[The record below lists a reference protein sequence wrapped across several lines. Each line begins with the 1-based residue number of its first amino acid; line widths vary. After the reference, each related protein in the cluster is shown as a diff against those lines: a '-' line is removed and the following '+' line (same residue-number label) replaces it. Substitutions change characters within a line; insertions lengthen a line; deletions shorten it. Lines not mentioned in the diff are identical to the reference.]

1 MNLYRLLNSTA
12 LLLCTA
18 TAWAQSFPD
27 QVTTPVAHT
36 LEVRQQAQ
44 KQDDAWQ
51 VQREKLLAQLEQFN
65 HEKAQLQQQCAQLD
79 LQVSQRQQRIAALQ
93 QDLVESARLT
103 DEMVPFLS
111 RVVDQLAQQVKADL
125 PFLGEE
131 RRQRLSHLSEAL
143 EDGELSVGE
152 KFRRVFEALQV
163 EAAYG
168 RRFDVVQKSLTI
180 NGQSTLMN
188 ELQVGRLALFAQS
201 LDGQRSAVYD
211 PVSAQWMVLDDSV
224 NGDLRKA
231 VEMAGKHRPVDLLNL
246 PLGKVVAQ

>member
-1 MNLYRLLNSTA
+1 LNLYRLLNSTA

-18 TAWAQSFPD
+18 AAWAQPFPE
-27 QVTTPVAHT
+27 QVTTPVSQT

-51 VQREKLLAQLEQFN
+51 AQREKMVNQLEQFN
-65 HEKAQLQQQCAQLD
+65 RQKAQLEQQCTQLD
-79 LQVSQRQQRIAALQ
+79 HQVEQRQQRIGALQ

-103 DEMVPFLS
+103 DEMVPFLAQ
-111 RVVDQLAQQVKADL
+111 VVEQLGQQVEKDL
-125 PFLGEE
+125 PFLVEE
-131 RRQRLSHLSEAL
+131 RRQRLGRLNASLDE
-143 EDGELSVGE
+143 GELSIGE

-163 EAAYG
+163 ESAYG
-168 RRFDVVQKSLTI
+168 RRFDVVQKNI
-180 NGQSTLMN
+180 RVNGTSTLMN

-211 PVSAQWMVLDDSV
+211 PASGEWLGLDERV

-231 VEMAGKHRPVDLLNL
+231 VEMAGKHRPVDLLTL

>member
-18 TAWAQSFPD
+18 TAWAQPFNE
-27 QVTTPVAHT
+27 QVTPPVEQT
-36 LEVRQQAQ
+36 LQVRQQAQ

-51 VQREKLLAQLEQFN
+51 AEREKLLAQLEQFDRERQQLQQ
-65 HEKAQLQQQCAQLD
+65 HCAQLQQQVD
-79 LQVSQRQQRIAALQ
+79 QRQHRIAGLQ

-103 DEMVPFLS
+103 DEMVPFLAT
-111 RVVDQLAQQVKADL
+111 VVEQLRQQVASDL
-125 PFLGEE
+125 PFLVEE
-131 RRQRLSHLSEAL
+131 RRERLARL
-143 EDGELSVGE
+143 GETLGDAQLSVGE
-152 KFRRVFEALQV
+152 KFRRVFEAVQV

-168 RRFDVVQKSLTI
+168 RHFGVVQKNITV

-188 ELQVGRLALFAQS
+188 ELQLGRLALFAQS

-211 PVSAQWMVLDDSV
+211 PVTEQWTALEASV

-246 PLGKVVAQ
+246 PLGKVVVQ

>member
-1 MNLYRLLNSTA
+1 MNLYRVLNSTA

-18 TAWAQSFPD
+18 TVWAQPFSE
-27 QVTTPVAHT
+27 QVTTPVAQT

-51 VQREKLLAQLEQFN
+51 AQREKMLVQLEQLN
-65 HEKAQLQQQCAQLD
+65 REQDQLNQQCDQLQQQ
-79 LQVSQRQQRIAALQ
+79 VGQRQQRIDALQ

-103 DEMVPFLS
+103 DEMVPFLRS
-111 RVVDQLAQQVKADL
+111 VVEQLTQQVTTDL
-125 PFLGEE
+125 PFLVEE
-131 RRQRLSHLSEAL
+131 RQQRLSRLDETL
-143 EDGELSVGE
+143 DDPQLSVGE
-152 KFRRVFEALQV
+152 QFRRVFEALQV

-168 RRFDVVQKSLTI
+168 RHFDVIQKTI
-180 NGQSTLMN
+180 VVDGQASLMN
-188 ELQVGRLALFAQS
+188 ELQLGRLALFAQS
-201 LDGQRSAVYD
+201 LDGQRSAMYD
-211 PVSAQWMVLDDSV
+211 PVGEQWIALQDSV

>member
-18 TAWAQSFPD
+18 TAWAQPFPG
-27 QVTTPVAHT
+27 QVTTPISKT

-51 VQREKLLAQLEQFN
+51 AQREKMVDQLKQFNRQKAQLE
-65 HEKAQLQQQCAQLD
+65 QQCAQLD
-79 LQVSQRQQRIAALQ
+79 HQVAQRQQRIGALQ

-103 DEMVPFLS
+103 DEMVPFLAQ
-111 RVVDQLAQQVKADL
+111 VVELLGQQVEKDL
-125 PFLGEE
+125 PFLVEE
-131 RRQRLSHLSEAL
+131 RHQRVSAL
-143 EDGELSVGE
+143 NASLEEGELSIGE

-168 RRFDVVQKSLTI
+168 RRFDVVQKNITV
-180 NGQSTLMN
+180 NGTSTLMN

-211 PVSAQWMVLDDSV
+211 PAEGEWLGLDDRA

-231 VEMAGKHRPVDLLNL
+231 VEMAGKHRPVDLLTL